1 MDQVDVQSMPMPNL
15 SVAASDGAAANTD
28 MKQFV
33 AFSIGERN
41 FCVDI
46 MEVRE
51 IRAWAG
57 ATSLPNAPEYVRGV
71 INLRGNIVPVIDLRA
86 RFGHG
91 LTDAESSH
99 VVVIVMIE
107 EQLHGLLVDSVSDI
121 LNVADKD
128 IAEVPSSDL
137 GTRANYLD
145 GIITEGD
152 GMVAIISLDR
162 LVTRELTAA
171 A

>member
-1 MDQVDVQSMPMPNL
+1 MDRAEMESMPVPNL
-15 SVAASDGAAANTD
+15 SVATDDVMAANID
-28 MKQFV
+28 LKQFV
-33 AFSIGERN
+33 AFSIGERD

-46 MEVRE
+46 MDVRE

-91 LTDAESSH
+91 LTDAENSH

-107 EQLHGLLVDSVSDI
+107 KQLHGLLVDSVSDI

-128 IAEVPSSDL
+128 IAEVPSNDL
-137 GTRANYLD
+137 GTRSNYLD

-162 LVTRELTAA
+162 LVTGELTAA